1 MKVKLTLLLLLGL
14 VWGTVQAKS
23 PEPVHYGDLEA
34 QAQMY
39 KETGQPL
46 PAELLQK
53 IRQVYGLKDDP
64 VPEGSNRVGGDVI
77 AAATGIP
84 GLPYSDSGNTCGYVD
99 DYDEACYASSNS
111 PDVVY
116 VYSPAANEVVD
127 ITLCNGSSYD
137 TKLFIYEDTYTPGAP
152 FACNDDSCPGYVS
165 ELIGLSL
172 VGGSDYYIV
181 VDGYGGDCGD
191 YILDVTWPAAPT
203 PGDDCIDP
211 LVVSIPADL
220 PYQDLTQTTCG
231 RGNSYD
237 ATCLGSYDGGDDIIY
252 ELIVTSE
259 VTLDFLMSTTTT
271 WTGMLIDDDCPGD
284 DGDCIV
290 YGTSIDAGGVNLNGV
305 LLTAGTYYLMID
317 TYPSPYC
324 IPEFDLSITA
334 AAPPPPGDSC
344 ADPYDFPAL
353 PATQYE
359 TTADNSNT
367 DGNASNDEWWDV
379 TIPED
384 GTYTISLC
392 GSSYDTYLWLMEDEC
407 ASVIG
412 YNDDACG
419 IQSELTV
426 DLTTGNYIVCVEG
439 YSSFFGDYI
448 LDIYRNYERHVPG
461 DYPTIQDAIDASFED
476 DTIVLDGGRAVY
488 REQLYITHS
497 LDILGAG
504 MDVTTLEMPDLVDQT
519 SFDITTW
526 TGSVKTVYAVIGI
539 DGAGTVNIDGL
550 TVDGRQEAAASMY
563 GVYYYDTDGAMT
575 DCRITNITHPTQ
587 PGNQSVVN
595 YCATH
600 SDGGSFDVEVSGCEL
615 PNMQKCGLLFMG
627 PEGNCVVDDN
637 DVDDTVSDDIAGN
650 GMQISYGCTGTVTD
664 NDVSGLYYSGTDWG
678 STGIL
683 LFECGDVSVSGG
695 QVYQCEMGVNH
706 SQWNWVYT
714 PVAAPVVAVADV
726 TVDECDWGV
735 GTHLGSTGA
744 LLDLSVNGCFITD
757 GTYSSVDLWGSDID
771 PWGGG
776 YYNGWTG
783 GTLNAEVHSNYMSNG
798 DGIVEMVELTG
809 NTVNVNAH
817 NNSFANV
824 GDYGVYNDYTNTIDA
839 ENNWWG
845 DAAGPT
851 VVTLT
856 DYSQQQRQ
864 MPSPVLVNDMAA
876 PAGAVDREKVAHNL
890 RTGVNVSP
898 FVDFDPWFLT
908 DGYQL
913 DQTADFYH
921 ISVDD
926 PGLQTPEHDPLQY
939 QTTVTYDLAMATP
952 TENWRSTTAFIE
964 YDPLVLNPVAVTKIY
979 DPAGG
984 ADNLMSNLL
993 NSPNGML
1000 EVTWYLTGITPG
1012 VQGGHTLFSVTF
1024 DGLTEDVN
1032 PGTLIHLDQVVIR
1045 NPDNQPVTAT
1055 GGSDIYINVD
1065 HSPPLPFVATPPGN
1079 SNINADPVIQF
1090 SAADNVDL
1098 HRIDYEIVG
1107 YAWDFAIDS
1116 DIAGPAWSGSWTMDV
1131 SGIPDG
1137 DYTVNFRCWDD
1148 VGYFTDATPWS
1159 FHLDRGVPTPPADLT
1174 AKPRCG
1180 LIHLEWTAATEH
1192 DTYELW
1198 REKRVTYPYF
1208 YDYGAGTG
1216 GLPPA
1221 SGTYTTM
1228 IPLAGG
1234 LTAYDDDWGVDELAS
1249 RAVYDYKL
1257 IAVDSIN
1264 PPAESGTAAATN
1276 YYLGD
1281 WYVPY
1286 DCNVGAGDLAA
1297 LSIHYG
1303 TVSQLALSDE
1313 LDVAPTSDWG
1323 RFGLP
1328 GPDGLINF
1336 EDLIVMAMNYR
1347 ATGPPIPFNSCWP
1360 LYAKDE
1366 QPQVDQG
1373 LVATLYDEPEN
1384 CELVVNGTMFA
1395 MSIELATT
1403 RQLISARAND
1413 MLVLTYPVEGGWM
1426 IDMAAMGE
1434 LQTEQTIVEL
1444 QFQLDAEPGAIE
1456 VVTIDA
1462 RGAENNSLPVAYQDS
1477 DSIPT
1482 EFSLAQNYPNP
1493 FNPVTTIN
1501 YDLAATVQVELLVY
1515 NSLGQQVATL
1525 VNDTQPAG
1533 RYSVSFDGSRLAS
1546 GLYLYRLS
1554 AGDFVQTERM
1564 LLLK

>member
-14 VWGTVQAKS
+14 VWGTIQAKS
-23 PEPVHYGDLEA
+23 PEPVHHEGLES
-34 QAQMY
+34 QIQTL
-39 KETGQPL
+39 KEAGQPIPQQL
-46 PAELLQK
+46 RDALKE
-53 IRQVYGLKDDP
+53 VYGYSAP
-64 VPEGSNRVGGDVI
+64 VNNGREGGETI
-77 AAATGIP
+77 ATALSIP
-84 GLPYSDSGNTCGYVD
+84 GLPYNDTGDTSDNLN
-99 DYDEACYASSNS
+99 DYDEVCSYTGSTA

-116 VYSPAANEVVD
+116 AYTPVNNETVGVS
-127 ITLCNGSSYD
+127 LCNGSAYD
-137 TKLFIYEDTYTPGAP
+137 TKLYVYENVYTPGAP
-152 FACNDDSCPGYVS
+152 FACNDDTCPGYVS
-165 ELIGLSL
+165 ELMGMEFT
-172 VGGSDYYIV
+172 GGNTYYII
-181 VDGYGGDCGD
+181 VDGYGTDSG
-191 YILDVTWPAAPT
+191 YYVIDVTNPP
-203 PGDDCIDP
+203 
-211 LVVSIPADL
+211 
-220 PYQDLTQTTCG
+220 
-231 RGNSYD
+231 
-237 ATCLGSYDGGDDIIY
+237 
-252 ELIVTSE
+252 
-259 VTLDFLMSTTTT
+259 
-271 WTGMLIDDDCPGD
+271 
-284 DGDCIV
+284 
-290 YGTSIDAGGVNLNGV
+290 
-305 LLTAGTYYLMID
+305 
-317 TYPSPYC
+317 
-324 IPEFDLSITA
+324 
-334 AAPPPPGDSC
+334 PPPPGDSC
-344 ADPYDFPAL
+344 ADPFMFPTPL
-353 PATQYE
+353 PNSVTG
-359 TTADNSNT
+359 TTVDNNHTFGDDYSYPTN
-367 DGNASNDEWWDV
+367 GAPDEWYQF
-379 TIPED
+379 TPEVS
-384 GTYTISLC
+384 GHYHISLC
-392 GSSYDTYLWLMEDEC
+392 GSAYDTFLWLLDDC
-407 ASVIG
+407 STVLA
-412 YNDDACG
+412 YNDDDCDRAL
-419 IQSELTV
+419 QSSLV
-426 DLTTGNYIVCVEG
+426 YDLVADETYYVCVDG
-439 YSSFFGDYI
+439 YSSSAGEFI
-448 LDIYRNYERHVPG
+448 LDIEQVTVTFDVPSV
-461 DYPTIQDAIDASFED
+461 DYPTIQDAIIASFAG
-476 DTIVLDGGRAVY
+476 DTIILDGGRAVY

-497 LDILGAG
+497 LNIQGAG

-519 SFDITTW
+519 SFEITTW
-526 TGSVKTVYAVIGI
+526 TGSAKTVFAVIGI

-563 GVYYYDTDGAMT
+563 GVYYFDTDGAMT
-575 DCRITNITHPTQ
+575 DCRITNINHPAQ
-587 PGNQSVVN
+587 PGNQNVVN

-627 PEGNCVVDDN
+627 PEGNCLVDDN
-637 DVDDTVSDDIAGN
+637 DVDDTVSDAIAGN

-664 NDVSGLYYSGTDWG
+664 NEVSGLYYSGTDWG

-683 LFECGDVSVSGG
+683 LFECGDVAVSGG

-714 PVAAPVVAVADV
+714 PVVAPTVDMVGV
-726 TVDECDWGV
+726 TVEECDWGV
-735 GTHLGSTGA
+735 GTHMGSNGA
-744 LLDLSVNGCFITD
+744 LLDLNVSSCFIID

-771 PWGGG
+771 PWGGA

-783 GTLNAEVHSNYMSNG
+783 GTLNAEIHGNYMSNG

-809 NTVNVNAH
+809 NSVNVNAH

-845 DAAGPT
+845 DPAGPT
-851 VVTLT
+851 LVTLT
-856 DYSQQQRQ
+856 DYSQLQRQ
-864 MPSPVLVNDMAA
+864 LPSPVLVDEGVV
-876 PAGAVDREKVAHNL
+876 PAGAIDLERIANNQ

-898 FVDFDPWFLT
+898 FVDFDPWFMT

-939 QTTVTYDLAMATP
+939 QATVTYDLAMATP
-952 TENWRSTTAFIE
+952 TENWRATTAFIA
-964 YDPLVLNPVAVTKIY
+964 YDPLVLNPVAVTQIY
-979 DPAGG
+979 DPAGT
-984 ADNLMSNLL
+984 DDQLMSNLT
-993 NSPNGML
+993 NNPNGML
-1000 EVTWYLTGITPG
+1000 EVTWYLTGITNG

-1045 NPDNQPVTAT
+1045 NPDNQPITAT

-1065 HSPPLPFVATPPGN
+1065 HSPPVPFSAVPPGN

-1090 SAADNVDL
+1090 DASDNVHL
-1098 HRIDYEIVG
+1098 NRIDYEISG
-1107 YAWDFAIDS
+1107 YAWDFAIPA
-1116 DIAGPAWSGSWTMDV
+1116 DIPGPTWSGSWTMDV

-1148 VGYFTDATPWS
+1148 VGYYTDATPWN

-1192 DTYELW
+1192 DSYELW
-1198 REKRVTYPYF
+1198 REKRITYPYY
-1208 YDYGAGTG
+1208 YDYVAHTG
-1216 GLPPA
+1216 GLPAA

-1234 LTAYDDDWGVDELAS
+1234 LTEYDDDWGVDESAS

-1257 IAVDSIN
+1257 IAIDSIN

-1281 WYVPY
+1281 WFVPY
-1286 DCNVGAGDLAA
+1286 DCNVGSADLAA
-1297 LSIHYG
+1297 LSIQYG
-1303 TVSQLALSDE
+1303 TVSQLAISDV

-1366 QPQVDQG
+1366 QPQVDEG
-1373 LVATLYDEPEN
+1373 LVATLYDDPEA
-1384 CELVVNGTMFA
+1384 CELVVNGTMFG

-1434 LQTEQTIVEL
+1434 LQTEQTVIEL
-1444 QFQLDAEPGAIE
+1444 QFQQDADPGALE
-1456 VVTIDA
+1456 VRTIDA

-1477 DSIPT
+1477 ASLPT
-1482 EFSLAQNYPNP
+1482 EFNLAQNYPNP

-1533 RYSVSFDGSRLAS
+1533 RYSVSFDGTRLAS
-1546 GLYLYRLS
+1546 GLYFYRMN
-1554 AGDFVQTERM
+1554 AGEFTALQKM
-1564 LLLK
+1564 LLVK